1 MKIHKEK
8 SKKEI
13 TPKNNATDPAAQ
25 TPTNNC
31 WKRKKVE

>member
-8 SKKEI
+8 SEKEI
-13 TPKNNATDPAAQ
+13 TPKNNATNPTTQ

-31 WKRKKVE
+31 WERKKVE

>member
-8 SKKEI
+8 SEKEI

-25 TPTNNC
+25 TSKINC
-31 WKRKKVE
+31 WRRSKVE